1 MYLHK
6 RVIVLFAL
14 AVMLSLAAAAL
25 SPGAALAEG
34 EVPET
39 PELGE
44 PPTAGEGLPPEGGV
58 QDAVQLLAESGSV
71 LVQEGEGVPMASQ
84 AALQILCESDPWFY
98 GACTGGKCTGYP
110 SIQDALN
117 AWVGNAG
124 NGFIY
129 LEGNYISPGTQDLD
143 VDGDVYPTLKGI
155 VWDTT
160 TAGLIKPILVG
171 YLDVR
176 DFKAGFTL
184 QGLDIR
190 FHDIGVP
197 MYLERNSGLFRMI
210 DVDVTTTNPASEGF
224 QLVNNGPVEIL
235 RVNAGGSGYGVLID
249 TCGLSGSTCTKS
261 GSVKIT
267 NSSFN
272 GTAGATA
279 LKVKANGPVT
289 LSGVSSSYNGGNGV
303 VLASAGAVVIK
314 NSVFAYNR
322 TGDTNW
328 GFGLYIDPAT
338 KGSVTMENVVFT
350 NNSNHGAFISTA
362 GNVTLKN
369 VTASLNKKGI
379 MIAASKSGGSGAG
392 ALNVSVLN
400 SVFHDNGTTSLW
412 VEAKGT
418 ITLTNIFSS
427 SPGEYGLHLDNT
439 YAVAAP
445 GVTIKNASLLAN
457 GVGGGEV
464 NSKGSIIIDSINVP
478 SSPLSYGLDLDNRAG
493 PGSVT
498 LNSTLFQNYFA
509 GAKFAGLRIQTTR
522 NVLLNNVLSEYNGAC
537 GIEVWAGPSTGSVA
551 LKNVTAHTNGEW
563 GVVVGTNGAI
573 SWIKGGA
580 SENGQNDTDFI
591 YAGGASLYNDGALET
606 APKTVTLS
614 DLALNGNK
622 ENVGIEINT
631 RGSVTLTSIT
641 ADENAWDGI
650 KVNKFAGAGSI
661 KASLIHAVG
670 NGVIGL
676 NIYQAEEDS
685 RSVNVSLNNI
695 TANENGSWGMQV
707 ITNGA
712 ISWVKGEASNNGQD
726 AGSPGGGV
734 FLRND
739 SAAEIAVK
747 PVTLRDIKLNY
758 NLKNNGVSI
767 LTRGAVTIANA
778 QISGHKNHTGL
789 YINKDSGVGNITL
802 TNVVSDGNMFGVDI
816 YAVSTVHRY
825 NNVTLINVS
834 ASNNDYSGIIV
845 NANGNISW
853 AGGAALNNSQAVLS
867 NSVTLYNY
875 EHISPATPFGVK
887 ISNVTITN
895 PNGFGLV
902 ITSYGAVTLSGVIV
916 SNHRDYGAMLN
927 TCGSLPDS
935 CTNTYLAPLTV
946 IKSTFT
952 GTYGSTGYA
961 GLQIRASGAVTLSG
975 VIANNNSGKGVYINN
990 RIGTLLA
997 KPVTVTSSTFN
1008 NNFIGATIESDGAI
1022 LLNGVTASMNR
1033 NYEGLN
1039 AVNNTAL
1046 APRTVTIT
1054 GVNNFNANKTTG
1066 LFVMSKGQITVSGV
1080 RSSTNGKMGIY
1091 LYSLLAGVSLGSS
1104 LVEGNGSDGVYISS
1118 HANVFVNT
1126 LNSFYNGWDD
1136 GYNGITI
1143 EAYVPPGTTPPFV
1156 TISNS
1161 NFLGNKYY
1169 GILLYVDDEGE
1180 IKDHYKFIN
1189 VAAFGNMLDD
1199 SFVSD

>member
-1 MYLHK
+1 MDLHK

-14 AVMLSLAAAAL
+14 AVMLSLAAATL
-25 SPGAALAEG
+25 SPGAVQAEG
-34 EVPET
+34 EVPEA
-39 PELGE
+39 PELVE
-44 PPTAGEGLPPEGGV
+44 PPAAEEGLPPEGGV
-58 QDAVQLLAESGSV
+58 QDAVQALAESGSV
-71 LVQEGEGVPMASQ
+71 LVQEGEGVPMVSQ
-84 AALQILCESDPWFY
+84 AALQILCKPDPWFY
-98 GACTGGKCTGYP
+98 GACLGGKCPYET
-110 SIQDALN
+110 ITLAL
-117 AWVGNAG
+117 ADWVNKAG
-124 NGFIY
+124 TGFIF
-129 LEGNYISPGTQDLD
+129 LEGGYNPVSESLNINGIDYEN
-143 VDGDVYPTLKGI
+143 LKGI

-160 TAGLIKPILVG
+160 TGGAKPIIPG
-171 YLDVR
+171 FLDVYN
-176 DFKAGFTL
+176 FSSGFTL

-190 FHDIGVP
+190 YNGALYP
-197 MYLERNSGLFRMI
+197 MGLQNNTGLFRLI
-210 DVDVTTTNPASEGF
+210 DVDVTTTNPASAGF
-224 QLVNNGPVEIL
+224 QMWNNGPVEIL

-272 GTAGATA
+272 DTAGATA
-279 LKVKANGPVT
+279 LTIRANGPVT

-400 SVFHDNGTTSLW
+400 GVFHDNGTISLW
-412 VEAKGT
+412 VESKGT

-427 SPGEYGLHLDNT
+427 SPGEYGLNLDNT

-457 GVGGGEV
+457 GVGGGV
-464 NSKGSIIIDSINVP
+464 VKSKGSIIIDSINVP
-478 SSPLSYGLDLDNRAG
+478 SSPLSYGLDLDNRGG

-509 GAKFAGLRIQTTR
+509 GAKFAGLRIQTSR
-522 NVLLNNVLSEYNGAC
+522 NVLLNNVLSEWNGAS
-537 GIEVWAGPSTGSVA
+537 GIDVWAEPSTGSVT
-551 LKNVTAHTNGEW
+551 LKNVTANSNGEW
-563 GVVVGTNGAI
+563 GVVVRTNGAI

-580 SENGQNDTDFI
+580 SENGLNDTDLM
-591 YAGGASLYNDGALET
+591 YAGGADLSNAGALET
-606 APKTVTLS
+606 APRPVTVS
-614 DLALNGNK
+614 GLALNGNL
-622 ENVGIEINT
+622 ENVGLFIAT
-631 RGSVTLTSIT
+631 RGSVNLTSIT
-641 ADENAWDGI
+641 ADDNLMDGI
-650 KVNKFAGAGSI
+650 KVNKYAGAGSI
-661 KASLIHAVG
+661 YANLIHTVG
-670 NGVIGL
+670 NDIIGL
-676 NIYQAEEDS
+676 NIYQEPGDS

-695 TANENGSWGMQV
+695 TANENGRWGMW
-707 ITNGA
+707 IETNGA
-712 ISWVKGEASNNGQD
+712 ISWAKGEASNNGQV
-726 AGSPGGGV
+726 AGLAGGGV
-734 FLRND
+734 YIRNN
-739 SAAEIAVK
+739 SAAEIAAK
-747 PVTLRDIKLNY
+747 PVTLRDIKLNS

-767 LTRGAVTIANA
+767 LTRGAVTITNA
-778 QISGHKNHTGL
+778 QISGHTDHTGL
-789 YINKDSGVGNITL
+789 YINKGTGIGNILL
-802 TNVVSDGNMFGVDI
+802 TNISADGNQYGIDI
-816 YAVSTVHRY
+816 TATSTVNRY

-834 ASNNDYSGIIV
+834 ASNNGSSGILV
-845 NANGNISW
+845 NVNGNISW
-853 AGGAALNNSQAVLS
+853 AGGAVLNNVKDGGQ
-867 NSVTLYNY
+867 NSVVLYNY
-875 EHISPATPFGVK
+875 EHILPATPFGVK
-887 ISNVTITN
+887 ISNVTISN

-902 ITSYGAVTLSGVIV
+902 ITSYGAVTLSGVNA
-916 SNHRDYGAMLN
+916 SNHKDYGAMLN
-927 TCGSLPDS
+927 TCGGSSDVS
-935 CTNTYLAPLTV
+935 CTNTYLAPVTV
-946 IKSTFT
+946 LKSTFT
-952 GTYGSTGYA
+952 GAYGVPGVA
-961 GLQIRASGAVTLSG
+961 GLHIHASGAVTLSG

-990 RIGTLLA
+990 HIGTLLA

-1022 LLNGVTASMNR
+1022 LLNSVTASMNR

-1039 AVNNTAL
+1039 AVNNSAL
-1046 APRTVTIT
+1046 APRAVTIT

-1080 RSSTNGKMGIY
+1080 RSSTNGQMGIY
-1091 LYSLLAGVSLGSS
+1091 LNSDLAGVSLGSS

-1118 HANVFVNT
+1118 HANVLVNT

-1199 SFVSD
+1199 IIVSD